1 MQTAAGAEVSAAG
14 PVAESVKASDTLDDN
29 TAGGILPSA
38 AAAGDNPSPTRALR
52 RAIRGHSQRIKAP
65 SGATDDDCELLD
77 LFWFRRP
84 RLVLHVFRYAFFQN
98 AIAIAA
104 VIFGFWQDEKT
115 VFGGAVK
122 GYDNTVRAVAYL
134 LLFLVLL
141 LLVHTSM
148 ILFPLYALT
157 AGTAEF
163 GSPQGV
169 LDFARRR
176 GIRPDLVR
184 FLEETAPSA
193 KVRLWTLCC
202 FHSMA
207 DMCSVDSVDKNPRSL
222 TASLPVML

>member
-1 MQTAAGAEVSAAG
+1 MQSKGAALTAAG
-14 PVAESVKASDTLDDN
+14 PVAESLKPSGNTPDAN
-29 TAGGILPSA
+29 TADGMLPEPAGG
-38 AAAGDNPSPTRALR
+38 GDGNGDAPGHARAFR
-52 RAIRGHSQRIKAP
+52 RAIRGHSQRIKASP
-65 SGATDDDCELLD
+65 GTADDDCELLD

-104 VIFGFWQDEKT
+104 VIFGFWQDEKK
-115 VFGGAVK
+115 VFGGAVQ
-122 GYDNTVRAVAYL
+122 GYDDTVRAVAYL
-134 LLFLVLL
+134 LLFFVLL
-141 LLVHTSM
+141 LLVHTSV

-184 FLEETAPSA
+184 FLEETAPTA
-193 KVRLWTLCC
+193 KVRP
-202 FHSMA
+202 S
-207 DMCSVDSVDKNPRSL
+207 
-222 TASLPVML
+222 TASSRRRSWIWSKARLR